1 MNNVDPILARLQ
13 QRSVYLSGCR
23 ICYGLTPMAPSY
35 KNPLKE
41 RVSAELFSRIPRQ
54 SGVYFFYNRSGKLL
68 YIGKAKN
75 LRARLSS
82 YRNAKPGAVPEKV
95 IEMIERAH
103 SIRWEVCASEKEA
116 LLREGELLHAVRPP
130 FNTAG
135 AWETQYLF
143 IGTRIEKF
151 RKSGISVLH
160 FQLTSREFE
169 EGYKLFGCFK
179 HRPRTKE
186 GYNALLRLIYAASQ
200 KKERFHFPARITRS
214 SPAYRYSL
222 KIPDAWSPP
231 LHRFLTGRS
240 NRFLHL
246 LIEKILENDTIPPYM
261 YPSLQH
267 DFEKAREFFLIG
279 PRATCR
285 MKTRHGLGATPLS
298 HRKMDRLI
306 AKELGELVGVP

>member
-200 KKERFHFPARITRS
+200 KKGTFPFSGANNAIESRL
-214 SPAYRYSL
+214 SL
-222 KIPDAWSPP
+222 LAEDSRC
-231 LHRFLTGRS
+231 LV
-240 NRFLHL
+240 
-246 LIEKILENDTIPPYM
+246 
-261 YPSLQH
+261 PS
-267 DFEKAREFFLIG
+267 
-279 PRATCR
+279 T
-285 MKTRHGLGATPLS
+285 TPLS
-298 HRKMDRLI
+298 YRKKQPIPPPSNRENTGERHDSPLHVPIAPARLR
-306 AKELGELVGVP
+306 EST